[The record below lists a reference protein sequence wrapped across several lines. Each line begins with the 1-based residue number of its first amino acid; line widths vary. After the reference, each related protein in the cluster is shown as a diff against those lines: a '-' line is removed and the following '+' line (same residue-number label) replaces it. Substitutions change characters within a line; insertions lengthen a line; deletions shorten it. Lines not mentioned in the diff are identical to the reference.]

1 MIAETIKEGK
11 LMEEGKGKLLR
22 QRPKEYTKWEAVF
35 WLEKEEIVVFW
46 KMSKEKFWWWRI
58 SPQARFHG
66 FQLG

>member
-35 WLEKEEIVVFW
+35 WLEKEEIVVF
-46 KMSKEKFWWWRI
+46 
-58 SPQARFHG
+58 
-66 FQLG
+66 